1 MTALTLTAAQ
11 RRELRAQAHHLNPVV
26 LIGAEGLTA
35 SVMKEVAAALDA
47 HGLIKVRVF
56 SDERTTRDAFAQEIC
71 QDLGAAAVQH
81 IGKLL
86 VLWRPPAPKAKAA
99 SQGKAPVQVKVVK
112 PAKRPGQKPE
122 IKHLRVLGN
131 QRLTAGGNIKKAKP
145 RQASAKKQ
153 SLD

>member
-26 LIGAEGLTA
+26 LIGADGLSA
-35 SVMKEVAAALDA
+35 PVMKEIAAALDA
-47 HGLIKVRVF
+47 HGLIKVRIF
-56 SDERTTRDAFAQEIC
+56 GDERSTREAFAQHIC
-71 QDLGAAAVQH
+71 DELGAAAVQH

-86 VLWRPPAPKAKAA
+86 VLWRPPAPKTRSAA
-99 SQGKAPVQVKVVK
+99 TGKAPVEVKVVK

-122 IKHLRVLGN
+122 VKHLRVLGN

-145 RQASAKKQ
+145 RQTSAKKQ